1 MVSSV
6 WRFAHLA
13 LAVLSFSFLI
23 VASVTGVILAVD
35 AVNEKIPTY
44 KNADFEELTLA
55 QTLPKLREIYPE
67 IIELSIDNNQFVII
81 EGFDDEG
88 NDFKFIA
95 DPVSGK
101 RKADPIVK
109 SEFIQWITSLHRSLF
124 LHETGRFI
132 VGVVSFLLML
142 IAVSGIALVVK
153 QQQGFKKFFTKIN
166 REFFAQ
172 YFHIA
177 AGRLLLLPIL
187 IISITGTFLF
197 LVRFDMIPK
206 EEFIPTEIQNKEAKE
221 IPLKDFQVFKEIY
234 LKDVTKIEFPF
245 ADDPE
250 EFFKIKLKD
259 KELLVNQITGQIV
272 SETKYPVTTVLETLS
287 LDLHTGRTNSIWAIL
302 LAIASLNI
310 LFFIYSGFVITFK
323 RKAVKILN
331 KFKPNEA
338 EYIILVGSEKGSTL
352 HFADK
357 ILKQLIAN
365 GKTAYLANLNDYNVF
380 ERAKQLILFTSTYGS
395 GDAPANANQFEKLL
409 EKFPQTNKVHFSVV
423 VFGSTKYKDFCA
435 FAYKVHQLL
444 ADKSWANP
452 LFDVYTVNN
461 KSANDFVSW
470 VKDWSKATEIPLT
483 VTTAVYQQKTPKLKS
498 FKVLEKTTVSND
510 SQTFQIT
517 LKPNSRTAFQ
527 SGDLLAIYP
536 DKNQTERFY
545 SIAKIKNNIR
555 LVVKSHENG
564 LGSQFLNNL
573 SVDEKFQAAVISNNS
588 FHFPKKASK
597 IIMIANGTGIAP
609 FLGLIKE
616 NKSKIPTHLYAGFRN
631 QNDTTSAYKVFLA
644 EEIKQKKL
652 TGFHF
657 AFSRENQAEYV
668 MNSIERDAELFA
680 ETLEGN
686 GIIMICGSLNMQKDV
701 EQVLDKICLERN
713 NKSFNFYKENNQIKT
728 DCY

>member
-6 WRFAHLA
+6 WRFSHLA
-13 LAVLSFSFLI
+13 LAVLSFLFLI
-23 VASVTGVILAVD
+23 IASVTGVILAVD
-35 AVNEKIPTY
+35 AVNEKIPAY
-44 KNADFEELTLA
+44 KSDRFNQLTLA

-67 IIELSIDNNQFVII
+67 IIELSIDHNQFVTI

-101 RKADPIVK
+101 KKADPIVK
-109 SEFIQWITSLHRSLF
+109 SAFIQWITSLHRSLF

-132 VGVVSFLLML
+132 VGIVSFLLML

-153 QQQGFKKFFTKIN
+153 HQQGFKNFFAKIN
-166 REFFAQ
+166 RDFFTQ

-177 AGRLLLLPIL
+177 TGRLLLLPIL
-187 IISITGTFLF
+187 IISLTGTFLF
-197 LVRFDMIPK
+197 LVRFDVIPK
-206 EEFIPTEIQNKEAKE
+206 KKSLPNEIQNKEEKE
-221 IPLKDFQVFKEIY
+221 LSLKDFPVFKEIY
-234 LKDVTKIEFPF
+234 LKEVTKIEFPF

-259 KELLVNQITGQIV
+259 KELLINQITGQIV
-272 SETKYPVTTVLETLS
+272 SETKYPVTAVLETLS

-302 LAIASLNI
+302 LAVASLNI

-323 RKAVKILN
+323 RKAVKISN
-331 KFKPNEA
+331 AFKPNEA
-338 EYIILVGSEKGSTL
+338 EYVILVGSEKGSTL

-357 ILKQLIAN
+357 ILKQLIVN
-365 GKTAYLANLNDYNVF
+365 GKTAYLANLNDYTVF
-380 ERAKQLILFTSTYGS
+380 ESVKQVIVFTSTYGS
-395 GDAPANANQFEKLL
+395 GEAPANANQFEKLFG
-409 EKFPQTNKVHFSVV
+409 KFPQNNKVTFSVV
-423 VFGSTKYKDFCA
+423 GFGSTKYKDYCA

-444 ADKSWANP
+444 ADTSWANP
-452 LFDVYTVNN
+452 LLDVYTVND

-470 VKDWSKATEIPLT
+470 VKDWSKVNKIPLT
-483 VTTAVYQQKTPKLKS
+483 VTPAVYQQRKPKLKI
-498 FKVLEKTTVSND
+498 FKALAKTNVSSDN
-510 SQTFQIT
+510 QTFQIT
-517 LKPNSRTAFQ
+517 LKPNSKTAFQ

-536 DKNQTERFY
+536 DKNQPERFY
-545 SIAKIKNNIR
+545 SIAKIKNNIH
-555 LVVKSHENG
+555 LVVKLYENG
-564 LGSQFLNNL
+564 LGSQFLHSL
-573 SVDEKFQAAVISNNS
+573 SVDEKLQAVVISNKS

-616 NKSKIPTHLYAGFRN
+616 NKSKIPTHLYAGFRKP
-631 QNDTTSAYKVFLA
+631 NDTTNTYKTFLE

-652 TGFHF
+652 TAFHF
-657 AFSRENQAEYV
+657 AFSREEHAEYV
-668 MNSIERDAELFA
+668 MNSIERDAGLFA
-680 ETLEGN
+680 ETLKNG

-701 EQVLDKICLERN
+701 EEVLGKICLEKN
-713 NKSFNFYKENNQIKT
+713 NRSFDFYKENNQIKT

>member
-365 GKTAYLANLNDYNVF
+365 GKTAHLTNLNDYTVF
-380 ERAKQLILFTSTYGS
+380 QHAKQFIIFTSTYGS
-395 GDAPANANQFEKLL
+395 GEAPANSNQFENLL
-409 EKFPQTNKVHFSVV
+409 EKFPQTNKVNFSVV
-423 VFGSTKYKDFCA
+423 GFGSTKYKDFCA
-435 FAYKVHQLL
+435 FAYKIHQLL
-444 ADKSWANP
+444 ADKSWANS
-452 LFDVYTVNN
+452 LLDVYTVDD

-470 VKDWSKATEIPLT
+470 VKDWSKINEIPLT
-483 VTTAVYQQKTPKLKS
+483 VTPVVYQQKTPKLKS
-498 FKVLEKTTVSND
+498 FKVLAKTTGSND
-510 SQTFQIT
+510 NQTFQIS

-545 SIAKIKNNIR
+545 SIAKIKNNIH
-555 LVVKSHENG
+555 LVVKLHENG
-564 LGSQFLNNL
+564 LGSQFLHNL
-573 SVDEKFQAAVISNNS
+573 SVNGKLQAAVISNKS

-631 QNDTTSAYKVFLA
+631 QNDTTNVYKVFLK
-644 EEIKQKKL
+644 EEIKQKKI
-652 TGFHF
+652 TGFYF

-680 ETLEGN
+680 ETLKNN
-686 GIIMICGSLNMQKDV
+686 GIIMICWSLNMQKDV
-701 EQVLDKICLERN
+701 EQVLNRICLERN
-713 NKSFNFYKENNQIKT
+713 KKPLDFYKENNQIKT

>member
-109 SEFIQWITSLHRSLF
+109 SECIQWITSLHRSLF

-197 LVRFDMIPK
+197 LVRFDVIPK
-206 EEFIPTEIQNKEAKE
+206 EEFVPNEIQNSEGE
-221 IPLKDFQVFKEIY
+221 ELPLKDFQIFKEIY

-272 SETKYPVTTVLETLS
+272 SETKYPVTAVLETLS

-310 LFFIYSGFVITFK
+310 LCFIYSGFVITFK
-323 RKAVKILN
+323 RKAIKISN
-331 KFKPNEA
+331 KFKQNEA
-338 EYIILVGSEKGSTL
+338 EYIILVGSEKGNTL

-357 ILKQLIAN
+357 ILKQLIVN
-365 GKTAYLANLNDYNVF
+365 GKPAYLANLNDYTVF
-380 ERAKQLILFTSTYGS
+380 ERAKQIIVFTSTYGS

-409 EKFPQTNKVHFSVV
+409 EKFPQTNKINFSVV
-423 VFGSTKYKDFCA
+423 GFGSTKYKDFCA

-545 SIAKIKNNIR
+545 SIAKIKNNIH

-573 SVDEKFQAAVISNNS
+573 SVDEKFQAAVINNKS

-597 IIMIANGTGIAP
+597 IIMITNGTGIAP
-609 FLGLIKE
+609 FLGMIQE

-631 QNDTTSAYKVFLA
+631 QNNTTNAYKVFLA

-652 TGFHF
+652 TDFYF

-680 ETLEGN
+680 ETLKNN
-686 GIIMICGSLNMQKDV
+686 GIIMMCGSLSMQKDV
-701 EQVLDKICLERN
+701 EQVLNRICLERN
-713 NKSFNFYKENNQIKT
+713 QKPFSFYKENNQIKT

>member
-23 VASVTGVILAVD
+23 IASVTGVILAVD

-132 VGVVSFLLML
+132 VGIVSFLLML

-153 QQQGFKKFFTKIN
+153 QQQGFRKFFAKIN

-197 LVRFDMIPK
+197 LVRFDVIPK
-206 EEFIPTEIQNKEAKE
+206 EEFVPNEIQNSEGE
-221 IPLKDFQVFKEIY
+221 ELPLKDFQIFKEIY

-272 SETKYPVTTVLETLS
+272 SETKYPVTAVLETLS

-323 RKAVKILN
+323 RKSVKILN

-338 EYIILVGSEKGSTL
+338 EFVILVGSEKGSTL
-352 HFADK
+352 HFAYK

-365 GKTAYLANLNDYNVF
+365 GKTVYLTNLNDYNVF
-380 ERAKQLILFTSTYGS
+380 ERAKQLIVFTSTYGS

-409 EKFPQTNKVHFSVV
+409 EKFPQTNKINFSVV
-423 VFGSTKYKDFCA
+423 GFGSTKYKDFCA

-444 ADKSWANP
+444 ADKSGANP
-452 LFDVYTVNN
+452 LFKVYKVND

-470 VKDWSKATEIPLT
+470 VKDWSKTNEIPLT
-483 VTTAVYQQKTPKLKS
+483 VTPAVYQQKTPKLKT
-498 FKVLEKTTVSND
+498 FKVVEKITVSSDN
-510 SQTFQIT
+510 QTFQIT

-545 SIAKIKNNIR
+545 SIAKIKNNIH
-555 LVVKSHENG
+555 LVVKLHENG
-564 LGSQFLNNL
+564 FGSQFLNNL
-573 SVDEKFQAAVISNNS
+573 SVNGKLQATVISNKS

-631 QNDTTSAYKVFLA
+631 KNDTTNAYKVFLT
-644 EEIKQKKL
+644 EEIQQKKL
-652 TGFHF
+652 TDFHF

-668 MNSIERDAELFA
+668 MNSIGRDAELFA
-680 ETLEGN
+680 ETLETN

-713 NKSFNFYKENNQIKT
+713 NKPLNFYKENNQIKT

>member
-35 AVNEKIPTY
+35 AVNEKIPSY
-44 KNADFEELTLA
+44 KNSGFDELTLA
-55 QTLPKLREIYPE
+55 QTLPELREIYPE
-67 IIELSIDNNQFVII
+67 IIDLSIDHNQFVTI

-101 RKADPIVK
+101 KRADPIVK

-132 VGVVSFLLML
+132 VGIVSFLLIL

-153 QQQGFKKFFTKIN
+153 QQQGFKKFFAKIN
-166 REFFAQ
+166 REFFEQ

-177 AGRLLLLPIL
+177 AGRLLLVPIL
-187 IISITGTFLF
+187 IISVTGTFLF
-197 LVRFDMIPK
+197 LVRFDVIPK
-206 EEFIPTEIQNKEAKE
+206 EEFIPNEIQNKDGKE
-221 IPLKDFQVFKEIY
+221 LPLKDFPVFKEIH

-272 SETKYPVTTVLETLS
+272 SETKYPVTAVLETLS
-287 LDLHTGRTNSIWAIL
+287 LDLHTGRTNTVWAVL

-323 RKAVKILN
+323 RKAVKISN

-365 GKTAYLANLNDYNVF
+365 GKTAYLANLNDYTVF
-380 ERAKQLILFTSTYGS
+380 KHAKQFIVFTSTYGN
-395 GDAPANANQFEKLL
+395 GEAPANASQFEKLL
-409 EKFPQTNKVHFSVV
+409 EKFPQTSNINFSVV
-423 VFGSTKYKDFCA
+423 GFGSTNYKDFCA

-444 ADKSWANP
+444 ADRSWGNP
-452 LFDVYTVNN
+452 LLDVYTVND
-461 KSANDFVSW
+461 KSATDFVSW
-470 VKDWSKATEIPLT
+470 VNDWSKANVIPLT
-483 VTTAVYQQKTPKLKS
+483 VTAAVYQQKKPKLIS
-498 FKVLEKTTVSND
+498 FKVVKKTSVSNEN
-510 SQTFQIT
+510 QTFQIT
-517 LKPNSRTAFQ
+517 LKPKRKTAFQ
-527 SGDLLAIYP
+527 SGDLLAVFP
-536 DKNQTERFY
+536 VKDRTERLY
-545 SIAKIKNNIR
+545 SISKIKNNIH
-555 LVVKSHENG
+555 LIIKLHENG
-564 LGSQFLNNL
+564 SGSHFLHNL
-573 SVDEKFQAAVISNNS
+573 SVNNRLQAAVISNKV

-616 NKSKIPTHLYAGFRN
+616 NKTKIPIFLYAGFRN
-631 QNDTTSAYKVFLA
+631 QNETTNAHKVFLT

-657 AFSRENQAEYV
+657 AFSREDQAEYV

-680 ETLEGN
+680 ETLKNN

-701 EQVLDKICLERN
+701 EQVLDRICLERN
-713 NKSFNFYKENNQIKT
+713 GKSLNFYKENNQIKT

>member
-23 VASVTGVILAVD
+23 VASVTGVILAID
-35 AVNEKIPTY
+35 TVNEKIPAY
-44 KNADFEELTLA
+44 KNANFDELTLS
-55 QTLPKLREIYPE
+55 QTLPKLREVYPE
-67 IIELSIDNNQFVII
+67 IIELSIDHNQFVTI

-95 DPVSGK
+95 DPVSGEK
-101 RKADPIVK
+101 KADPIVK
-109 SEFIQWITSLHRSLF
+109 SEFIQWITSLHRSFF

-132 VGVVSFLLML
+132 VGIVSFLLML

-153 QQQGFKKFFTKIN
+153 QQQGFRKFFAKIN
-166 REFFAQ
+166 REFFEQ

-197 LVRFDMIPK
+197 LVRFDVIQK
-206 EEFIPTEIQNKEAKE
+206 EEFVPTEIQNKEAKE
-221 IPLKDFQVFKEIY
+221 IPLKDFPVFKEIY
-234 LKDVTKIEFPF
+234 LKDVKKIGFPF

-331 KFKPNEA
+331 KFKPDEA

-365 GKTAYLANLNDYNVF
+365 GKTAYLTNLNDYNVF
-380 ERAKQLILFTSTYGS
+380 ESAKQLIIFTSTYGS
-395 GDAPANANQFEKLL
+395 GDAPVNANQFEKLL
-409 EKFPQTNKVHFSVV
+409 EKFPQTNKVNFSVV
-423 VFGSTKYKDFCA
+423 GFGSIKYQDFCA

-452 LFDVYTVNN
+452 LFDVYTVND
-461 KSANDFVSW
+461 KSANDFISW
-470 VKDWSKATEIPLT
+470 VKDWSKTNEIPLT
-483 VTTAVYQQKTPKLKS
+483 LTPAVYKQKTPKLKS
-498 FKVLEKTTVSND
+498 FKVLAKTNVSND
-510 SQTFQIT
+510 NQTFQIT

-545 SIAKIKNNIR
+545 SIAKIKNNIH
-555 LVVKSHENG
+555 LVVKLHENG
-564 LGSQFLNNL
+564 LSSQFLHDL
-573 SVDEKFQAAVISNNS
+573 SVNGKLQAAVISNKS

-631 QNDTTSAYKVFLA
+631 QNDTTSAYKTFLE

-652 TGFHF
+652 TGFNF
-657 AFSRENQAEYV
+657 VFSREDQSEYV

-680 ETLEGN
+680 KTLEN
-686 GIIMICGSLNMQKDV
+686 KGIIMICGSLNMQKDV
-701 EQVLDKICLERN
+701 EQVLDRICLEIN
-713 NKSFNFYKENNQIKT
+713 NKPLNFYKENNQIKT